1 MKKKVFAV
9 VVIIVVTI
17 CCVAIAENLY
27 STFVQS
33 YKELDT
39 NTLLDMDSLIRAE
52 LIERETGWKG
62 QKVNIIPGGFYEAG
76 DVFPVGQYRFIVKS
90 IPSNSDI
97 IYSAFIFDKEY
108 QGNKGTWIHPED
120 VGMEFSLFLGKDE
133 TLSLPEGCEFYVM
146 RDEIAF

>member
-1 MKKKVFAV
+1 MKKKAFAL
-9 VVIIVVTI
+9 VIAVTIAI

-39 NTLLDMDSLIRAE
+39 NTLLDMDSLIKTE

-76 DVFPVGQYRFIVKS
+76 DVFPVGQYRFVVKS
-90 IPSNSDI
+90 IPSNSDVV
-97 IYSAFIFDKEY
+97 YSAFIFDKEY
-108 QGNKGTWIHPED
+108 QGNKGVWIHPED
-120 VGMEFSLFLGKDE
+120 IGMEFSLFLGEDE
-133 TLSLPEGCEFYVM
+133 TLSLEEGCEFYVM
-146 RDEIAF
+146 RDEIEF